1 MGFVQPVRK
10 MKLLS
15 FIASIWLI
23 APILGQDAPC
33 NRSVTGQVL
42 DIDTNEPLPFAT
54 VKIQGTQNGAVSDE
68 NGLFKITEICDDEI
82 DLEVRFVGYKTVVHH
97 HDFHHS
103 SPVIY
108 MASDETLLESVV
120 VEEDLN
126 AHALKTIEPI
136 DIKVESLEAIGV
148 NAGDLFAQSSGV
160 STLKTGQNI
169 IKPIVHG
176 LHSNRV
182 LIINNGVRH
191 SYQAW
196 GAEHGV
202 EIDASQIY
210 RIELIKG
217 ASTVRY
223 GADALGGVILF
234 NAPQPSFSTKLN
246 GKLNGGFQSNGR
258 SVSGELSIN
267 EGYERAAWNASISG
281 TRQGDLKA
289 ANYQLTNTGKEEF
302 GATAGGRFHFPI
314 LDINVYLSHFEQ
326 TLGILRGSVSDN
338 LEGLADAIGAEVP
351 SNTKPFSYDINN
363 PKQETVH
370 DLLKL
375 ETSLFLG
382 EQQFDFQYAFQRNLR
397 SEFDVRRG
405 TNNERPAIDLR
416 LITHT
421 IDLDWDHPSTGA
433 WAGTLGIQFF
443 NQNNDNLPGTNTI
456 PFVPNYNTNNLGFFS
471 IESYTSGNTT
481 YEAGIR
487 FDLMHLNVRGRDSD
501 NDIYRDNLNYQNFTF
516 TLGFVKELEHLT
528 LRSNIGTAWRAP
540 NINELYSFGK
550 HQSVFEFGLWRY
562 ELFPA
567 NDSIS
572 TRVVLSNE
580 EKQVKSEKGLKWITT
595 FSYVKNGLSFEVTPY
610 VNWIRNYFFLRPYGI
625 TETVRGA
632 FPYFIHDQT
641 DALYSG
647 IDLDVTRQWNDSF
660 TSELKASY
668 VYAKDTKNNQR
679 FVGIPP
685 LNIKLILE
693 KKIGLFT
700 MALNPEF
707 EAKQTLTPDVIE
719 PDVFAQDGDLPF
731 DRSGTFDFMD
741 APSSFFLVNA
751 SISYQKNDLS
761 IKLKGENLLN
771 ASYRRYTDNLRYFA
785 DDLGINVGLF
795 ASYTF

>member
-1 MGFVQPVRK
+1 

-196 GAEHGV
+196 GAEHGI
-202 EIDASQIY
+202 EIDASQIDQ
-210 RIELIKG
+210 IELIKG

-234 NAPQPSFSTKLN
+234 NAPRPSFSTKLN
-246 GKLNGGFQSNGR
+246 GELNGGFQTNGR

-289 ANYQLTNTGKEEF
+289 ADYQLTNTGKEEF

-338 LEGLADAIGAEVP
+338 LEGLADA
-351 SNTKPFSYDINN
+351 
-363 PKQETVH
+363 
-370 DLLKL
+370 
-375 ETSLFLG
+375 
-382 EQQFDFQYAFQRNLR
+382 
-397 SEFDVRRG
+397 
-405 TNNERPAIDLR
+405 
-416 LITHT
+416 
-421 IDLDWDHPSTGA
+421 
-433 WAGTLGIQFF
+433 
-443 NQNNDNLPGTNTI
+443 
-456 PFVPNYNTNNLGFFS
+456 
-471 IESYTSGNTT
+471 
-481 YEAGIR
+481 
-487 FDLMHLNVRGRDSD
+487 
-501 NDIYRDNLNYQNFTF
+501 
-516 TLGFVKELEHLT
+516 
-528 LRSNIGTAWRAP
+528 
-540 NINELYSFGK
+540 
-550 HQSVFEFGLWRY
+550 
-562 ELFPA
+562 
-567 NDSIS
+567 
-572 TRVVLSNE
+572 
-580 EKQVKSEKGLKWITT
+580 
-595 FSYVKNGLSFEVTPY
+595 
-610 VNWIRNYFFLRPYGI
+610 
-625 TETVRGA
+625 
-632 FPYFIHDQT
+632 
-641 DALYSG
+641 
-647 IDLDVTRQWNDSF
+647 
-660 TSELKASY
+660 
-668 VYAKDTKNNQR
+668 
-679 FVGIPP
+679 
-685 LNIKLILE
+685 
-693 KKIGLFT
+693 
-700 MALNPEF
+700 
-707 EAKQTLTPDVIE
+707 
-719 PDVFAQDGDLPF
+719 
-731 DRSGTFDFMD
+731 
-741 APSSFFLVNA
+741 
-751 SISYQKNDLS
+751 
-761 IKLKGENLLN
+761 
-771 ASYRRYTDNLRYFA
+771 
-785 DDLGINVGLF
+785 
-795 ASYTF
+795 